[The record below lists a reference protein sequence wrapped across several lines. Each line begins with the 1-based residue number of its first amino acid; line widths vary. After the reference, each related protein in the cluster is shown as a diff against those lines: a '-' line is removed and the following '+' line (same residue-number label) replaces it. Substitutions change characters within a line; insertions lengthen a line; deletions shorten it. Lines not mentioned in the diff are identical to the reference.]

1 MNDIDI
7 TLYLNAYR
15 VRALADTLGSQTA
28 ETVEDT
34 FTRMQPQA
42 TEADFLTVQRE
53 MDAYCKEN
61 GYRIVGSAFTK
72 EPSEKMASV
81 MDNIL
86 TDMKNKNAE
95 LLVIPDIS
103 RLGRNTATV
112 AGIVKAFADEGI
124 DIEITADGSRPT
136 EPFAPDAEPFIQ
148 EM

>member
-1 MNDIDI
+1 MDDNRI
-7 TLYLNAYR
+7 TAY
-15 VRALADTLGSQTA
+15 
-28 ETVEDT
+28 T

-42 TEADFLTVQRE
+42 MEADFLTAQRE

-86 TDMKNKNAE
+86 TDMKSKNVE
-95 LLVIPDIS
+95 LLIIPDIS

-112 AGIVKAFADEGI
+112 VDIVKAFAVEGI

-136 EPFAPDAEPFIQ
+136 EQFAPDADPFIQ
-148 EM
+148 GM

>member
-1 MNDIDI
+1 MDDNRI
-7 TLYLNAYR
+7 TAY
-15 VRALADTLGSQTA
+15 
-28 ETVEDT
+28 T

-42 TEADFLTVQRE
+42 MEADFLTAQRE

-86 TDMKNKNAE
+86 TDMKSKNVE
-95 LLVIPDIS
+95 LLIIPDIS

-112 AGIVKAFADEGI
+112 VDIVKAFAVEGI

-136 EPFAPDAEPFIQ
+136 EQFAPDAEPFIQ

>member
-1 MNDIDI
+1 MDDNRI
-7 TLYLNAYR
+7 TAY
-15 VRALADTLGSQTA
+15 
-28 ETVEDT
+28 T

-42 TEADFLTVQRE
+42 TEADFLTAQRE

-86 TDMKNKNAE
+86 TDMKSKNVE
-95 LLVIPDIS
+95 LLIIPDIS

-112 AGIVKAFADEGI
+112 VDIVKAFAVEGI

-136 EPFAPDAEPFIQ
+136 EQFAPDAEPFIQ

>member
-1 MNDIDI
+1 MDDNRI
-7 TLYLNAYR
+7 TAY
-15 VRALADTLGSQTA
+15 
-28 ETVEDT
+28 T

-42 TEADFLTVQRE
+42 TEADFLTAQRE

-86 TDMKNKNAE
+86 TDMKNKNVE

-112 AGIVKAFADEGI
+112 VDIVKAFAVEGI

-136 EPFAPDAEPFIQ
+136 ELFAPYAELFIQ

>member
-1 MNDIDI
+1 MDDNRI
-7 TLYLNAYR
+7 TAY
-15 VRALADTLGSQTA
+15 
-28 ETVEDT
+28 T
-34 FTRMQPQA
+34 FTRIQPQA
-42 TEADFLTVQRE
+42 MEADFLTAQRE

-72 EPSEKMASV
+72 EPSEKVASV

-86 TDMKNKNAE
+86 TDMKSKNVE
-95 LLVIPDIS
+95 LLIIPDIS

-112 AGIVKAFADEGI
+112 VDIVKAFAVEGI

-136 EPFAPDAEPFIQ
+136 EQFAPDAEPFIQ

>member
-1 MNDIDI
+1 MDDNRI
-7 TLYLNAYR
+7 TAY
-15 VRALADTLGSQTA
+15 
-28 ETVEDT
+28 T

-42 TEADFLTVQRE
+42 TEADFLTAQRE

-72 EPSEKMASV
+72 EPSEKVASV

-86 TDMKNKNAE
+86 TDMKSKNVE
-95 LLVIPDIS
+95 LLIIPDIS

-112 AGIVKAFADEGI
+112 VDIVKAFAVEGI

-136 EPFAPDAEPFIQ
+136 EQFAPDAEPFIQ

>member
-1 MNDIDI
+1 MDDNRI
-7 TLYLNAYR
+7 TAY
-15 VRALADTLGSQTA
+15 
-28 ETVEDT
+28 T
-34 FTRMQPQA
+34 FTRIYPQA
-42 TEADFLTVQRE
+42 TDTDLLTVQSE
-53 MDAYCKEN
+53 MDAYCKDNE
-61 GYRIVGSAFTK
+61 YRIVGSAFTK
-72 EPSEKMASV
+72 EPSEKMSAV
-81 MDNIL
+81 MQDIL

-136 EPFAPDAEPFIQ
+136 EQFAQDAEPFVQ